1 MKATGSSRIM
11 SAYMDP
17 SDVSW
22 PVLMKG
28 AVVTTIDGGEAGG
41 SAGGELT
48 VVEGEG
54 RAVEEH
60 TDHLAMESQ
69 HS

>member
-1 MKATGSSRIM
+1 VSSV
-11 SAYMDP
+11 DE
-17 SDVSW
+17 
-22 PVLMKG
+22 G
-28 AVVTTIDGGEAGG
+28 AVVTTVDGDEAGG